1 MQSRTRM
8 DGKTCLITGA
18 TSGIGLVTA
27 QSLALRGARVAL
39 VGRDPE
45 RARATAEA
53 IRQRTGNPSV
63 DALVADLSSQAEVR
77 RLAAEALERY
87 PRLDVLYNNAGA
99 LFATRQVT
107 VDGYERTFA
116 LNHLAPF
123 LLTNLLGERLEA
135 SAPARVITTA
145 SAAHV
150 GAHIDFDDLQY
161 ERHPYRSLQAYGRSK
176 LANILFTYEL
186 ARRLSGTGVTAN
198 TLHPGFVA
206 TGFARNNGPAYNVGM
221 TLLRPFSL
229 SPRRGALT
237 AIYLATAPEVED
249 VTGNYFVKSR
259 PAKSSPA
266 SYDEAAARRLWEVS
280 AQLTGLERT
289 L

>member
-1 MQSRTRM
+1 MAEM

-27 QSLALRGARVAL
+27 QTLADRGAHVAL
-39 VGRDPE
+39 VGRDRVRAE
-45 RARATAEA
+45 RLAAA
-53 IRQRTGNPSV
+53 IRQRPGHPEV
-63 DALVADLSSQAEVR
+63 DALACDLSSLAEVR
-77 RLAAEALERY
+77 RLAAEVLEQY

-123 LLTNLLGERLEA
+123 LLTNLLGERLKA

-145 SAAHV
+145 SDAHN
-150 GAHIDFDDLQY
+150 GAHMDFDDLMY
-161 ERHPYRSLQAYGRSK
+161 EHHSYRGLQAYGRSK

-186 ARRLSGTGVTAN
+186 ARHLDGTGVTAN

-206 TGFARNNGPAYNVGM
+206 TGFARNNGPVYEAAM
-221 TLLRPFSL
+221 TLLRPFAI
-229 SPRRGALT
+229 SPERGAQT
-237 AIYLATAPEVED
+237 AIYLATAPEAAQ
-249 VTGNYFVKSR
+249 VTGQYFVKSK

-266 SYDEAAARRLWEVS
+266 SYDEGAARRLWELS
-280 AQLTGLERT
+280 ARLVGLEQT
-289 L
+289 M